1 MTAIT
6 STAITSTAPRQTALP
21 VLEKIYFPKNMDLL
35 RSSGN
40 HWVPEI
46 PAAKDSIELSAGGA
60 AAAAAAPVS
69 LFEDKTLWP
78 TREGFSAAG
87 LMRGAI
93 DPADQFFSG
102 GRAFGDVA
110 KAARETL
117 DAKAAAI
124 KAMTGDGLIRTPSV
138 LRAEYKAN
146 PQLNATRMEQILQT
160 TDQISL
166 MGDFDRRA
174 LWAIITNEGKLFS
187 ENEVEMANSMRYM
200 QNTINEGYDP
210 REFDGSW
217 GAAVGDATWNNIIV
231 PSAKNLANYLM
242 KLEGEEAVHPLTK
255 SLLAQADDMITKDS
269 QFTLNDIMGLSEED
283 AFNAMVAA
291 SDPNR
296 TKEDHDKLIASMTA
310 ALESL
315 KATRENQEAFTAEQ
329 TEAAE
334 KAKGWK
340 STLESNLTYFQQRAA
355 YEAKDK
361 SVISWKP
368 PVTEPGT
375 LVNLAA

>member
-6 STAITSTAPRQTALP
+6 SIAPSQTALP
-21 VLEKIYFPKNMDLL
+21 VLEKVYFPKDMSIL

-40 HWVPEI
+40 PWVPEI
-46 PAAKDSIELSAGGA
+46 PTAKDTIMLSADGA

-69 LFEDKTLWP
+69 VFEDKTLWP

-93 DPADQFFSG
+93 DPADQFYSQ

-110 KAARETL
+110 KAVRETL
-117 DAKAAAI
+117 DAKAAAL
-124 KAMTGDGLIRTPSV
+124 KAMTSDGVIRTPSV
-138 LRAEYKAN
+138 LTAEYKAN
-146 PQLNATRMEQILQT
+146 PQPNATLSEHIFKK

-174 LWAIITNEGKLFS
+174 LLAIATNEGKLFS
-187 ENEVEMANSMRYM
+187 EDEVAMAHNMRNM
-200 QNTINEGYDP
+200 QNKINSGYDP
-210 REFDGSW
+210 REFDGSMS
-217 GAAVGDATWNNIIV
+217 AAVGDDTWNNIFV
-231 PSAKNLANYLM
+231 PTAKNLANYLM
-242 KLEGEEAVHPLTK
+242 KMEGEEAVYAQTK
-255 SLLAQADDMITKDS
+255 GLLRYTDSVINRDS
-269 QFTLNDIMGLSEED
+269 QFTLNDIMGLSEDD

-296 TKEDHDKLIASMTA
+296 TKEDHDKLIATMTA

-329 TEAAE
+329 AEAAE

-340 STLESNLTYFQQRAA
+340 NTLESNLTYFQQRAA

-368 PVTEPGT
+368 PVMEPGT